1 MSDQQDVLRSHAFDG
16 DIIEFDNRLPQW
28 WLWTFY
34 LACIFSFF
42 YWIHYHVLK
51 TGPLSRAEFNAE
63 MDVWN
68 AEMAKRV
75 VTDDDLN
82 AKAKDPAVL
91 GAGRDIF
98 AANCANCHA
107 GNGGGMLFAEGAPP
121 TPGLGPNLTDK
132 FWIHGGKPSEILKT
146 ITNGVIEKGMLAWGG
161 ILGPAQCQAAAVY
174 VMSLRNTN
182 VKGGKEPQGNPYEGN

>member
-63 MDVWN
+63 MAVWD

-75 VTDDDLN
+75 VTDDDLV
-82 AKAKDPAVL
+82 AKAKDPTVL
-91 GAGRDIF
+91 AAGKEVF
-98 AANCANCHA
+98 MVNCVACHSAA
-107 GNGGGMLFAEGAPP
+107 GGGMLVVEGSAPVP
-121 TPGLGPNLTDK
+121 LPGPNLTDK
-132 FWIHGGKPSEILKT
+132 FWIHGGKPSEIYKT
-146 ITNGVIEKGMLAWGG
+146 ITKGVPEKGMVAWETT
-161 ILGPAQCQAAAVY
+161 LGPAKCQAAAIY